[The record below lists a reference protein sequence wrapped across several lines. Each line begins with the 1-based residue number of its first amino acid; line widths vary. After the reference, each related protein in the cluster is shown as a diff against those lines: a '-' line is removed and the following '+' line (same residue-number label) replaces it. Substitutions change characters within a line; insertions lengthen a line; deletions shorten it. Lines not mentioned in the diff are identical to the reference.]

1 MKLPEPFTYFVDRS
15 LGRACVVDALRDA
28 GEKVLAHD
36 DRFAQDTLDSDWLV
50 EAGRKRW
57 VVLTKDKNVRR
68 NELERI
74 AIVNARVACFMLGR
88 GDATAATMGRVFV
101 EGLPVIRKALRR
113 FHIPMAA
120 SLSLGGQLRVL
131 LAGGEWLDPPKDIRA

>member
-1 MKLPEPFTYFVDRS
+1 M
-15 LGRACVVDALRDA
+15 
-28 GEKVLAHD
+28 AHD